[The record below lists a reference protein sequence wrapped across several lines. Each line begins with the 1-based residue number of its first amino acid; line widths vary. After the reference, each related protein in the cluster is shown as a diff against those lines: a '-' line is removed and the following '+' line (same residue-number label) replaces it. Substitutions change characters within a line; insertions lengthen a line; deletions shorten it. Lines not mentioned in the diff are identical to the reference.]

1 VSKPR
6 FSWAFL
12 FAPVILAQTNIAI
25 KPISPAGVTGPE
37 MFVAYC
43 ATCHGVDGKGA
54 GPAAS
59 GLKTPVPDLTKIA
72 QRNGGKFDQA
82 KIAMMLGLMPSSGA
96 HGGTEMPVWGDLFRA
111 SHNSEIVVRQRVSN
125 LVTHLETLQDPPLK
139 RAAKTRKPVVE
150 RVPLTAAP
158 ISSGPKMFQAYCS
171 SCHGADAKGN
181 GPMANSL
188 KAQPKDL
195 TQLAV
200 HNGGKFPAEKIMG
213 LLGNMPGTE
222 AHGSKEMPVWG
233 DVLRSVERPEAVKLR
248 LMNITTYLK
257 SIQVN

>member
-1 VSKPR
+1 V
-6 FSWAFL
+6 L
-12 FAPVILAQTNIAI
+12 LAQTNIAI

-37 MFVAYC
+37 MFTAYC
-43 ATCHGVDGKGA
+43 ASCHGMDGKGA

-59 GLKTPVPDLTKIA
+59 ALKTPVPDLTKIA
-72 QRNGGKFDQA
+72 QRNGGKFDSG
-82 KIAMMLGLMPSSGA
+82 KVAMGLGLMPSSGA

-111 SHNSEIVVRQRVSN
+111 SRNSEMIVRQRVAN
-125 LVTHLETLQDPPLK
+125 LVTHLETLQDPPPTQK
-139 RAAKTRKPVVE
+139 PAKPKKPTVE

-181 GPMANSL
+181 GPMAKTL

-195 TQLAV
+195 TMLAA
-200 HNGGKFPAEKIMG
+200 HNGGKFPADKIMG
-213 LLGNMPGTE
+213 LLGNLPGTD
-222 AHGSKEMPVWG
+222 AHGSGEMPVWG

-248 LMNITTYLK
+248 LSNITSYLQ
-257 SIQVN
+257 SIQVK